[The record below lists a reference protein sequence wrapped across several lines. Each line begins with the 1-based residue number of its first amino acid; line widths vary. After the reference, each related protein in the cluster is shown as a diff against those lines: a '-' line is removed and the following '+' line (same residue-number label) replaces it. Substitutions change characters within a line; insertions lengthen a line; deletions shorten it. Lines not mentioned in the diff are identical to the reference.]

1 MTTLMRLR
9 KDDKEKF
16 LLELSYMDVD
26 RLFAE
31 LDDTIQIDMMK
42 MSTYDY
48 MMLENDRVGVYR
60 SIIKDLKK
68 RLERNEK

>member
-1 MTTLMRLR
+1 MRLR